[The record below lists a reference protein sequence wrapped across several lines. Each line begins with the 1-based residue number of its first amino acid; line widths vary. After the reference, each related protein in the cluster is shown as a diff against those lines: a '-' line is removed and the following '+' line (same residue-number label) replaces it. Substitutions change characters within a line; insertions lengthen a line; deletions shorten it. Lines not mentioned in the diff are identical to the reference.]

1 MPTKLVIGLQWGD
14 EGKGKVVD
22 SLVHEWAEVCVRY
35 QGGPNAGHTIYD
47 DEGNKY
53 VTHALPSGILKKGCL
68 NVISKGC
75 VIEPN
80 NLFKEITSFSFDR
93 SLLKISSQCPL
104 ILPHHMLVDKLKYQS
119 KIGTTAKGI
128 GPAYSEYI
136 ARDNKTLHDLC
147 FNFEE
152 LTNYIYNS
160 LLALNQKYSDDHLNS
175 FLEKFIDENAYA
187 TILKSESYKD
197 NLVDFL
203 HNEYFEILTILKS
216 IYSQYI
222 TDTDKM
228 IQDLYKDNKKIVLE
242 GAQGWGLDIWGKS
255 YPNVTSSSPNIG
267 GALTYTG
274 LNHKQIDE
282 VIGIVKIYKS
292 KVGTGDFTTEWP
304 ETNELN
310 ELRKNLGE
318 YGATTG
324 RPRRLGDLDLDEI
337 KNACKTNGVDT
348 IVITRVDNVPDL
360 PFFKVNHN
368 KERIYFP
375 KWPKKPEMEKE
386 DLQND
391 SIKSFVKYFK
401 DVTMVDKIGLSYGKK
416 RKQIEWLL

>member
-22 SLVHEWAEVCVRY
+22 NLVHEWADVCVRY

-47 DEGNKY
+47 DEGKKY

-68 NVISKGC
+68 NIISKGC
-75 VIEPN
+75 VIDPN
-80 NLFKEITSFSFDR
+80 NLFKEIKSFSFD
-93 SLLKISSQCPL
+93 SSFLKISCQCPL
-104 ILPHHMLVDKLKYQS
+104 ILPHHVLIDKLKYQS

-147 FNFEE
+147 FNFDE

-160 LLALNQKYSDDHLNS
+160 LLTLNQKYSDDHLNA
-175 FLEKFIDENAYA
+175 FLENFINENSYS
-187 TILKSESYKD
+187 TKLKSISYKD
-197 NLVDFL
+197 NLIEFL
-203 HNEYFEILTILKS
+203 HHEYFEILNILKS
-216 IYSQYI
+216 TYAQYI
-222 TDTDKM
+222 VNSDRL
-228 IQDLYKDNKKIVLE
+228 IQELYNENKKIILE
-242 GAQGWGLDIWGKS
+242 GAQGWGLDVWGKS
-255 YPNVTSSSPNIG
+255 YPNVTSSSPNVG

-292 KVGTGDFTTEWP
+292 KVGTGEFLSEWP
-304 ETNELN
+304 ETHELSQ
-310 ELRKNLGE
+310 LRQKLGE

-337 KNACKTNGVDT
+337 KKACQANGVDT
-348 IVITRVDNVPDL
+348 IVITRIDNVPDL
-360 PFFKVNHN
+360 PSFQMRHN
-368 KERIYFP
+368 SEKIYIP
-375 KWPKKPEMEKE
+375 KWNYNDEMKKE
-386 DLQND
+386 DLKNEN
-391 SIKSFVKYFK
+391 IKKFIDYFK
-401 DVTMVDKIGLSYGKK
+401 EVTRVNKIGLSYGKK
-416 RKQIEWLL
+416 RKQLEWLL